1 MVGIMLS
8 GLQVLGSFDQALL
21 QAQQQAAASDRQV
34 SDLNNRLLQ
43 LRKQESEAYRALARV
58 RMSSPNNDQLIQR
71 LTDIDGNVRT
81 ALQQRSSAT
90 TEVDAEITAI
100 EGEARTLQTA
110 RNAATAVVEERR
122 KTLLAA
128 EEATRNRLEQ
138 VPAYQ
143 QQLQATQRA
152 EQIAVSAEEKTKQ
165 AENDRIAKGKPY
177 ERDELF
183 QYLWKRGFGTPA
195 YTAGPL
201 TRMMD
206 RWVAR
211 LVGYNQAR
219 VDYAM
224 LQEIP
229 RRLAEHAA
237 RQREQA
243 QAEAQRLTEM
253 QQAALNEGEAAAKR
267 AELAEAEANVDAI
280 DDKIEANGKR
290 AIDAYARRAAIT
302 RGEHPAIRTATEV
315 IERALRHE
323 DLKGLRAD
331 AQRTS
336 SGEDDAAV
344 RRLEQLEAE
353 EQQLLAAIEQAKAD
367 QQAYRR
373 QMAEIESIR
382 RDYRRRGYNRG
393 MFDAAGGALIGSLLG
408 QLLGGALSRDVF
420 WDQIDHHRQSWPGP
434 GDWGGGFG
442 GGGES
447 DFGTGGGFGGD
458 DFRTGGGF

>member
-21 QAQQQAAASDRQV
+21 QARQQAAASDRQV

-43 LRKQESEAYRALARV
+43 LRKQESEAYGALARV

-71 LTDIDGNVRT
+71 LTAIDGNVRT

-90 TEVDAEITAI
+90 TEIDAAITAI
-100 EGEARTLQTA
+100 EAEVRTLQRA
-110 RNAATAVVEERR
+110 RNAATAMVEERR
-122 KTLLAA
+122 KALLAA
-128 EEATRNRLEQ
+128 EEAIRRKLSD

-165 AENDRIAKGKPY
+165 AEDDRIAKGKPY
-177 ERDELF
+177 EQDELF
-183 QYLWKRGFGTPA
+183 QYLWKRGYGTPA

-211 LVGYNQAR
+211 LAGYDKAR

-229 RRLAEHAA
+229 RRLAEHAT
-237 RQREQA
+237 RRREQA

-253 QQAALNEGEAAAKR
+253 QQAALKEGEAAIKR

-280 DDKIEANGKR
+280 DDKIEATGKR
-290 AIDAYARRAAIT
+290 AIDAYGQRAAIT
-302 RGEHPAIRTATEV
+302 RGEHPAIRSATEV
-315 IERALRHE
+315 IERALRDK
-323 DLKGLRAD
+323 DLQAT
-331 AQRTS
+331 AC
-336 SGEDDAAV
+336 
-344 RRLEQLEAE
+344 RRSANIQ
-353 EQQLLAAIEQAKAD
+353 
-367 QQAYRR
+367 
-373 QMAEIESIR
+373 
-382 RDYRRRGYNRG
+382 RRRRCRRASSR
-393 MFDAAGGALIGSLLG
+393 AARDGRATALGRDRAGEGGSADVSPADGRRRIDT
-408 QLLGGALSRDVF
+408 SRLPPP
-420 WDQIDHHRQSWPGP
+420 RL
-434 GDWGGGFG
+434 
-442 GGGES
+442 
-447 DFGTGGGFGGD
+447 
-458 DFRTGGGF
+458 